1 MDDIDIYRQM
11 GKNGLRVGKGR
22 ESNNTEEKGIE
33 LEL

>member
-1 MDDIDIYRQM
+1 M
-11 GKNGLRVGKGR
+11 GKNGLRVRKGR